1 MITDG
6 IKLCYLE
13 VWKLSTLLWEITS
26 NNNGDFYFINY
37 LRSFKTENSFYSLCS
52 LLSIYN
58 VFKNHDYCYAEI
70 PKEGNEILKYNHGEK
85 SMKVPFIIYVD
96 LESLL
101 KKSERLP

>member
-52 LLSIYN
+52 LLSIYH

>member
-1 MITDG
+1 M
-6 IKLCYLE
+6 
-13 VWKLSTLLWEITS
+13 STLLWEITS

-52 LLSIYN
+52 LLSVYN